1 MISSVMRELLSPA
14 GNIDAFYSAISN
26 GANAIYL
33 GLDKFSARAYTENF
47 NLDNLSEHVNYAHL
61 RNVKVFVTI
70 NTIVYDDELEEAYK
84 TIDRLAEIGVD
95 AIIVQDLA
103 IFNYI
108 VSNYDSIKAHAST
121 QMGIDDVE
129 GAKLIK
135 ELGGTRIV
143 LARETPLETIKKIK
157 EETGMEVEA
166 FIHGALCVAYS
177 GNCLMSSMIGDRSGN
192 RGRCAGCCRK
202 PYTLINADTKEN
214 INRSYLLSMK
224 DLNTSD
230 YIKNM
235 NFIDSFKIEGRMKD
249 AGYVARVT
257 SLYRNIID
265 GNKIDSFDFDKIFN
279 RTYTKGFINNESNGE
294 VTNITKPNN
303 NGYLIGE
310 VTNQKGNKVW
320 IRLDKPLNRGD
331 QIVIEAQSIFK
342 EISICVTRM
351 FDAKF
356 QLVER
361 NTKNAVIYC
370 ESWVKLGAK
379 VYKVKEK
386 QFDDESFLMAKKGNY
401 KPLPIDFVFHGFIG
415 NKLSL
420 DVIHENIKETVSLDH
435 VVEQAST
442 SPTTK
447 ENIVSQLSKCNDTPY
462 FANNIDIQADDD
474 AFIPLKLINELRRQ
488 AIEKLNKTRL
498 DIKLKKKVANLIV
511 PKKYKSHEPELAVQ
525 VVNQEQYEA
534 AVEAGIKHIYFENFV
549 PRNNAKYVKTNKEV
563 LVGGLGGIQNYKGN
577 SHIVTDYSLNV
588 VNHESVALL
597 SSLGVDRI
605 TLSQEIAKEKIAD
618 LISKY
623 NEAYNTHPNLELI
636 VYGRIKLMHMKYC
649 PLKKL
654 GKCGECKKHKFNLKD
669 DFATYPLLFNGDC
682 TTTVLGDK
690 PLNLLDD
697 VNNISGINV
706 YRLFFTTESKEE
718 TKDIIEMFKNKLE
731 NKDKEKTFDRF
742 KYTRGHFYN
751 NPQ

>member
-1 MISSVMRELLSPA
+1 MMFSVMRELLSPA
-14 GNIDAFYSAISN
+14 GNIEAFYSAISN

-33 GLDKFSARAYTENF
+33 GLDKFSARAYAENF

-143 LARETPLETIKKIK
+143 LARETPLDTIKKIK

-202 PYTLINADTKEN
+202 PYTLINSDTKET

-224 DLNTSD
+224 DLNAKD

-235 NFIDSFKIEGRMKD
+235 DFIDSFKIEGRMKD
-249 AGYVARVT
+249 AGYVARIT

-265 GNKIDSFDFDKIFN
+265 GNKVDAFDFEKIFN
-279 RTYTKGFINNESNGE
+279 RTYTKGFINNESNGD
-294 VTNITKPNN
+294 VTNINKPNN

-320 IRLDKPLNRGD
+320 IKLDKPLNRGD

-356 QLVER
+356 QLVETNR
-361 NTKNAVIYC
+361 KNAVIYC
-370 ESWVKLGAK
+370 DQWVKLGAK

-386 QFDDESFLMAKKGNY
+386 EFDDASFAMAKKGNY
-401 KPLPIDFVFHGFIG
+401 KGLPINFVFHGFIG
-415 NKLSL
+415 NRLSL
-420 DVIHENIKETVSLDH
+420 DVIYEDIKESVSIDH

-442 SPTTK
+442 SPTTR
-447 ENIVSQLSKCNDTPY
+447 ENIIAQLSKCNDTPY
-462 FANNIDIQADDD
+462 VVKDIDIEADDD

-488 AIEKLNKTRL
+488 AIDKLNETRL
-498 DIKLKKKVANLIV
+498 KKNVVKKNHNDIH
-511 PKKYKSHEPELAVQ
+511 PKQYKAHEPELAVQ
-525 VVNQEQYEA
+525 VVSEEQYEA
-534 AVEAGIKHIYFENFV
+534 AVEAGIKHIYFENYV
-549 PRNNAKYVKTNKEV
+549 ARNNAKYIKTNKEV
-563 LVGGLGGIQNYKGN
+563 LVGGLGGVNNYKGN
-577 SHIVTDYSLNV
+577 SHIVSDYSLNV
-588 VNHESVALL
+588 VNHESVAIL

-605 TLSQEIAKEKIAD
+605 TLSQEISKEKIAD
-618 LISKY
+618 LIYNY
-623 NEAYNTHPNLELI
+623 NEKYGTHPNLELI

-649 PLKKL
+649 ALKKL
-654 GKCGECKKHKFNLKD
+654 GKCGECKKHNIVIKD

-682 TTTVLGDK
+682 TTTILGDK
-690 PLNLLDD
+690 PLNLIDD
-697 VNNISGINV
+697 INSISGVNV
-706 YRLFFTTESKEE
+706 YRLFFSTESKDE
-718 TKDIIEMFKNKLE
+718 TRDIIEMFKEKLE
-731 NKDKEKTFDRF
+731 NKDKDKLFDRF
-742 KYTRGHFYN
+742 KYTKGHFYN
-751 NPQ
+751 NPL